1 MHTLDRYFTP
11 TKGNQL
17 TDEIAEALLRIVIE
31 NGRKAKENPH
41 DYEAMS
47 ELMWCGSLSHN
58 GLTGLGAQKDFA
70 VHKLGHELSAKFDM
84 AHGASLAA
92 VWGSWAEYVCPED
105 SARFA
110 RYAQKV
116 WDVQKGT
123 VEEKAAEGIWK
134 TVEYFRF
141 LDMPVCF
148 SEAEFGVQSEEVLEE
163 LARRLSLDGTRTV
176 GSFKK
181 IGQKDAYE
189 IYANCNH

>member
-1 MHTLDRYFTP
+1 MPVKRIWPEQQCFQP
-11 TKGNQL
+11 GRP
-17 TDEIAEALLRIVIE
+17 IAVSYTHL
-31 NGRKAKENPH
+31 
-41 DYEAMS
+41 
-47 ELMWCGSLSHN
+47 
-58 GLTGLGAQKDFA
+58 
-70 VHKLGHELSAKFDM
+70 
-84 AHGASLAA
+84 
-92 VWGSWAEYVCPED
+92 
-105 SARFA
+105 
-110 RYAQKV
+110 
-116 WDVQKGT
+116 
-123 VEEKAAEGIWK
+123 KAAEGIWK